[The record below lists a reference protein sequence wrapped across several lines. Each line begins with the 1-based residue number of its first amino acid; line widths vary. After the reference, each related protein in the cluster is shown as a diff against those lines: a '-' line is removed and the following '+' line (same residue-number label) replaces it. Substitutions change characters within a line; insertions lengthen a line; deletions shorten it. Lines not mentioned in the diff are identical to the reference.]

1 MNRYSPILVA
11 LLALL
16 YVATSGFQCGS
27 TEVTTARL
35 AMQQQQWAKAEE
47 SLMKEVAKNDKNEEA
62 WFLLGQVRLELK
74 KYLPMNDAY
83 TKALSISNEHKNE
96 IERNRTAVWGTL
108 YNEGIGLYN
117 KGREDSANFTRAIEV
132 FTTATALN
140 PDSASTYYVLGLAH
154 LAREDREKAI
164 ESFETALQRKPG
176 YEEAARVLGQVYRA
190 RASEKKQAKEEAGA
204 ALDLE
209 KSATAYEAAYNANP
223 ANPDNILSLI
233 DVYEASNK
241 NEKAMVLTRDAV
253 AADPENRVFRYAYGV
268 FLLKQDKF
276 AESIE
281 QLHKAV
287 EPKPDEPDEVYA
299 DAVYNLGVAY
309 LNWGVAMKAEA
320 DKRAENEKKGVKV
333 KEDLSYK
340 EKFKAALPYMEE
352 SSKLRSDDAG
362 LWQYLGRLYANLN
375 MVKESREAFEKSD
388 SLMKNK

>member
-1 MNRYSPILVA
+1 
-11 LLALL
+11 
-16 YVATSGFQCGS
+16 
-27 TEVTTARL
+27 
-35 AMQQQQWAKAEE
+35 
-47 SLMKEVAKNDKNEEA
+47 MKEVAKNDKNEEA